1 MNQNQKQKKSNGVP
15 ERDSKGRLFVNLME
29 DSGFKAVFADKDNKK
44 LLVSM
49 LNHLLPDYVRV
60 KDIKHYRDREKTPDY
75 LGAKKTI
82 LDLCCEGED
91 GSLFD
96 IEVQQSDSP
105 FMFERIV
112 FYAAGEYHSQLER
125 REEYDSLKPSYS
137 IVFLSGKLWHEQ
149 MELSQHQ
156 PVTIARE
163 FERQEMRK
171 VDLLPDKVVTR
182 YMFIEEKSRIFA
194 PSTIFCIF
202 AQLGRFNKSL
212 EECSSELDYMF
223 YWFKHGSEKEM
234 IPEMFAGIPFL
245 DDLGEA
251 TRVAGFSKEKYK
263 EYLADMKNERDII
276 FFTKEHEKEAR
287 RQGLEEGRAE
297 GLEEG
302 RAEGLE
308 KGRAEGLEKGRAEGL
323 EKGRAEGL
331 EKGRAEGLE
340 KGRAEG
346 ESEARRSIAVAM
358 KSAGISLDQISQVT
372 GLDQKTI
379 EAL

>member
-1 MNQNQKQKKSNGVP
+1 MNKKQKKSNGVP

-194 PSTIFCIF
+194 PSTIFI
-202 AQLGRFNKSL
+202 
-212 EECSSELDYMF
+212 SS
-223 YWFKHGSEKEM
+223 HSSEKEM

-287 RQGLEEGRAE
+287 RQGRAE
-297 GLEEG
+297 GLEE
-302 RAEGLE
+302 
-308 KGRAEGLEKGRAEGL
+308 
-323 EKGRAEGL
+323 
-331 EKGRAEGLE
+331 
-340 KGRAEG
+340 GRAEG

>member
-1 MNQNQKQKKSNGVP
+1 MNKKQKKSNGVP

-287 RQGLEEGRAE
+287 RQGREEGRVE
-297 GLEEG
+297 GLEE
-302 RAEGLE
+302 
-308 KGRAEGLEKGRAEGL
+308 
-323 EKGRAEGL
+323 GRAEGL

-358 KSAGISLDQISQVT
+358 KSAGISLEQISQVT
-372 GLDQKTI
+372 GLDLKTI

>member
-1 MNQNQKQKKSNGVP
+1 MNQKQKKSNGVP

-287 RQGLEEGRAE
+287 RQGREEGRVE

>member
-1 MNQNQKQKKSNGVP
+1 MNRKQKKSNGVP

-287 RQGLEEGRAE
+287 RQGREEGRVE

-308 KGRAEGLEKGRAEGL
+308 EGRAEGL

-372 GLDQKTI
+372 GLEQKTI